1 MWLKD
6 HMIHAIRWKLR
17 NRIKVKLCSQY
28 LPVLALNEVFIGEK
42 DPHQLSVS
50 HVIS

>member
-6 HMIHAIRWKLR
+6 HMIQANRWKLR